1 MVDAIDVSFGILMV
15 TILSLEWFIAY
26 IIAGMIGVYVQ
37 IIVFALILTII
48 KLTGKHKKRVSK
60 RNRW

>member
-37 IIVFALILTII
+37 IIVFASILTII

>member
-15 TILSLEWFIAY
+15 AILSVEWFIAY